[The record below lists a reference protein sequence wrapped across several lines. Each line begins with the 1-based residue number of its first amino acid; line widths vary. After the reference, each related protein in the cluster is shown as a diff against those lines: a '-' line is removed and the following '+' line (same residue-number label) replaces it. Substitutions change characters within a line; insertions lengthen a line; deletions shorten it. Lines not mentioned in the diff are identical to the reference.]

1 MLLFAAFAVSAISAS
16 AQILINGSFE
26 AQTTGV
32 VTVTSGTPDTTSI
45 TGWTLNS
52 TAGSTQLNIGTGGGL
67 ATNGVNFAELNSN
80 DSAPGGLTLSQS
92 FATTPGFTYSASLD
106 VGRVNS
112 GGTVGAQAT
121 VFDVA
126 SGSMLNTGSA
136 TTTSSGTLF
145 FGSINFQFVALGAT
159 SSLLIADLSNVTNSV
174 DTLVDNVV
182 VSVVAVPEPATWT
195 ALSLGLVAVFGL
207 RRRRSA
213 Q

>member
-1 MLLFAAFAVSAISAS
+1 
-16 AQILINGSFE
+16 
-26 AQTTGV
+26 
-32 VTVTSGTPDTTSI
+32 
-45 TGWTLNS
+45 
-52 TAGSTQLNIGTGGGL
+52 
-67 ATNGVNFAELNSN
+67 
-80 DSAPGGLTLSQS
+80 
-92 FATTPGFTYSASLD
+92 
-106 VGRVNS
+106 
-112 GGTVGAQAT
+112 
-121 VFDVA
+121 
-126 SGSMLNTGSA
+126 MLNTGSA